1 MEVAHQEDPI
11 NQLLEHSNK
20 RPIDRVLSTSPP
32 QAIKRVCLEQDLQQ
46 EDHLMIH
53 QPTPRSPTF
62 SIVPFLESLTSS
74 QPSQPID
81 RVGTWL
87 ETGYPFS
94 RDEDARSDGF
104 VQSFTA
110 ADPRIVHSAPATIL
124 IAPPSRPG
132 SGLPHT
138 PSSYGRGGPSGSS
151 ARNGTP
157 SGDSTSGGRTGSLV
171 ENPLYEDLNLAANNI
186 YYRDR
191 REPLPQHV
199 ANLVQRVQRQ
209 RISPTPS
216 ISDIL
221 ADDGLAALER
231 GAGESTVEQYF
242 QNNLVPQRPRN
253 DPLKRSDKAPF
264 QKHAVPNTGTQYRV
278 SNPTPDVTSGYNL
291 GAFTTA
297 QKMQLGKTPNMSAMN
312 NEGIWTLKQ
321 WKSCRRQEVR
331 QIDSASFS
339 IAMNG
344 TEARLFISWKQQDL
358 FNVQKVRSFALQ
370 EPDHFI
376 EFRKGT
382 EGYFE
387 GSTPSRPTWV
397 FSSAYQA
404 TEGLLET
411 FQPTPFWQLKFLNLR
426 TTAPFLTYVRDQDV
440 IRQAQRPKSETSG
453 MVRQQASRNR
463 HNYREPPNPSQT
475 YIAIASLLCPLYLWT
490 MAAVL
495 TKPERHGKDQGEQCS
510 GGSLLVAK
518 LVHLMLKGSAKGTP
532 KDAN

>member
-1 MEVAHQEDPI
+1 MEVTYQEQPI

-20 RPIDRVLSTSPP
+20 RPFDRALSTSPP
-32 QAIKRVCLEQDLQQ
+32 QAIKRFCLEQDLQQ
-46 EDHLMIH
+46 DDHLMIH

-62 SIVPFLESLTSS
+62 SIVPFLENLTAS

-94 RDEDARSDGF
+94 RDDVRSDGC
-104 VQSFTA
+104 VQSFTT
-110 ADPRIVHSAPATIL
+110 ADPRSVQSAPATIFM
-124 IAPPSRPG
+124 APPSRPG
-132 SGLPHT
+132 S
-138 PSSYGRGGPSGSS
+138 PSGSS
-151 ARNGTP
+151 ARTGTP
-157 SGDSTSGGRTGSLV
+157 SGVSTSGGKTGSLV

-199 ANLVQRVQRQ
+199 ANLVQRVQRE
-209 RISPTPS
+209 RSSPTPS

-231 GAGESTVEQYF
+231 GAGEPTVEQYF
-242 QNNLVPQRPRN
+242 QNNLVPQPPRN

-278 SNPTPDVTSGYNL
+278 SNPTPDVTSGYSL
-291 GAFTTA
+291 GAFNTA

-312 NEGIWTLKQ
+312 NEGMCFPFFILEFKGDGP
-321 WKSCRRQEVR
+321 S
-331 QIDSASFS
+331 SNGSL

-376 EFRKGT
+376 EFRK
-382 EGYFE
+382 
-387 GSTPSRPTWV
+387 
-397 FSSAYQA
+397 
-404 TEGLLET
+404 
-411 FQPTPFWQLKFLNLR
+411 
-426 TTAPFLTYVRDQDV
+426 YVRNIIDWGRDERLRSIQAALDTL
-440 IRQAQRPKSETSG
+440 IEEGRKATLKTRPPPARPGSSLGPTKRQ
-453 MVRQQASRNR
+453 
-463 HNYREPPNPSQT
+463 
-475 YIAIASLLCPLYLWT
+475 
-490 MAAVL
+490 
-495 TKPERHGKDQGEQCS
+495 KPW
-510 GGSLLVAK
+510 
-518 LVHLMLKGSAKGTP
+518 
-532 KDAN
+532 

>member
-1 MEVAHQEDPI
+1 MEVTHQEEPI

-46 EDHLMIH
+46 GDHL
-53 QPTPRSPTF
+53 
-62 SIVPFLESLTSS
+62 
-74 QPSQPID
+74 PSQPID

-94 RDEDARSDGF
+94 RDEDVRSDGF
-104 VQSFTA
+104 AQSFTT
-110 ADPRIVHSAPATIL
+110 ADPRSVQSAPATIL
-124 IAPPSRPG
+124 MAPPSRPG
-132 SGLPHT
+132 SGLPPT
-138 PSSYGRGGPSGSS
+138 PSSYGRGGPSNVGPSGSS
-151 ARNGTP
+151 ARTGTP
-157 SGDSTSGGRTGSLV
+157 SGISASGGKTGSLV

-199 ANLVQRVQRQ
+199 ANLVQRVQRE
-209 RISPTPS
+209 RTSPTPS

-221 ADDGLAALER
+221 ADDGLAARER
-231 GAGESTVEQYF
+231 GAGEPTVEQYF
-242 QNNLVPQRPRN
+242 QNNLVPQPPRN

-291 GAFTTA
+291 SAFNTA

-312 NEGIWTLKQ
+312 NEGMCFPFFILEFKGDGP
-321 WKSCRRQEVR
+321 S
-331 QIDSASFS
+331 SNGSLASFS

-376 EFRKGT
+376 EFRK
-382 EGYFE
+382 
-387 GSTPSRPTWV
+387 
-397 FSSAYQA
+397 
-404 TEGLLET
+404 
-411 FQPTPFWQLKFLNLR
+411 
-426 TTAPFLTYVRDQDV
+426 YVRNIIDWGRDERLRSIQAALDTL
-440 IRQAQRPKSETSG
+440 IEEGRKATLKARPPPARPMSSLGPTKRQ
-453 MVRQQASRNR
+453 
-463 HNYREPPNPSQT
+463 
-475 YIAIASLLCPLYLWT
+475 
-490 MAAVL
+490 
-495 TKPERHGKDQGEQCS
+495 KPF
-510 GGSLLVAK
+510 
-518 LVHLMLKGSAKGTP
+518 
-532 KDAN
+532 

>member
-1 MEVAHQEDPI
+1 MEVDHQEEPI
-11 NQLLEHSNK
+11 NQPLEHSNK

-46 EDHLMIH
+46 DDHFMIH

-62 SIVPFLESLTSS
+62 SIVPFLENLTAS
-74 QPSQPID
+74 QPSQPVD

-87 ETGYPFS
+87 QTGYPFG
-94 RDEDARSDGF
+94 RDEDVRSDDF
-104 VQSFTA
+104 IQSFPTE
-110 ADPRIVHSAPATIL
+110 DPRIAHSAPATIFM
-124 IAPPSRPG
+124 APPNRPG
-132 SGLPHT
+132 SGFPHT
-138 PSSYGRGGPSGSS
+138 PSSYGRGGPSGPS
-151 ARNGTP
+151 AQTGTP
-157 SGDSTSGGRTGSLV
+157 SGVSTSAGKTGSLV

-199 ANLVQRVQRQ
+199 ANLVQRVQRE
-209 RISPTPS
+209 RISPMPS
-216 ISDIL
+216 ISDIR

-231 GAGESTVEQYF
+231 GAGEPTVEQYF

-312 NEGIWTLKQ
+312 NEGMCFPFFILEFKGDGP
-321 WKSCRRQEVR
+321 SRNG
-331 QIDSASFS
+331 SL

-376 EFRKGT
+376 EFRK
-382 EGYFE
+382 
-387 GSTPSRPTWV
+387 
-397 FSSAYQA
+397 
-404 TEGLLET
+404 
-411 FQPTPFWQLKFLNLR
+411 
-426 TTAPFLTYVRDQDV
+426 YVRNIIDWGRDERLRS
-440 IRQAQRPKSETSG
+440 IQAALDTLIEEGRKATLKARPPPAQPKSSLGPTK
-453 MVRQQASRNR
+453 RQ
-463 HNYREPPNPSQT
+463 
-475 YIAIASLLCPLYLWT
+475 
-490 MAAVL
+490 
-495 TKPERHGKDQGEQCS
+495 
-510 GGSLLVAK
+510 
-518 LVHLMLKGSAKGTP
+518 KGF
-532 KDAN
+532 

>member
-1 MEVAHQEDPI
+1 MANEHTKIKSPRRIFPCLFFSSSSFIIMEVDHQEETI
-11 NQLLEHSNK
+11 NQPLEHSNK
-20 RPIDRVLSTSPP
+20 RPFDRILSTSPP

-62 SIVPFLESLTSS
+62 SIVPFLENLTAS

-87 ETGYPFS
+87 QTGYPFS
-94 RDEDARSDGF
+94 RDEDVRSDGF
-104 VQSFTA
+104 AQSFTTE
-110 ADPRIVHSAPATIL
+110 DPRIVHSAPATIL
-124 IAPPSRPG
+124 MAPPSRPG
-132 SGLPHT
+132 SGFPHT
-138 PSSYGRGGPSGSS
+138 PSSYGRGGPSGPS
-151 ARNGTP
+151 AQTGTP
-157 SGDSTSGGRTGSLV
+157 SGVSTSAGKTGSLV

-199 ANLVQRVQRQ
+199 ANLVQRVQRE
-209 RISPTPS
+209 RISPMPS
-216 ISDIL
+216 ISDIR

-231 GAGESTVEQYF
+231 GAGEPTVEPYF

-278 SNPTPDVTSGYNL
+278 SNPTPAVTSGYNL

-312 NEGIWTLKQ
+312 NEGMCFPFFILEFKGDGP
-321 WKSCRRQEVR
+321 S
-331 QIDSASFS
+331 SNGSL

-376 EFRKGT
+376 EFRK
-382 EGYFE
+382 
-387 GSTPSRPTWV
+387 
-397 FSSAYQA
+397 
-404 TEGLLET
+404 
-411 FQPTPFWQLKFLNLR
+411 
-426 TTAPFLTYVRDQDV
+426 YVRNIIDWGRDERLRSIQAALDTL
-440 IRQAQRPKSETSG
+440 IEEGRKATLKARPPPARSGPSLGPIKRQ
-453 MVRQQASRNR
+453 
-463 HNYREPPNPSQT
+463 
-475 YIAIASLLCPLYLWT
+475 
-490 MAAVL
+490 
-495 TKPERHGKDQGEQCS
+495 
-510 GGSLLVAK
+510 
-518 LVHLMLKGSAKGTP
+518 KGF
-532 KDAN
+532 